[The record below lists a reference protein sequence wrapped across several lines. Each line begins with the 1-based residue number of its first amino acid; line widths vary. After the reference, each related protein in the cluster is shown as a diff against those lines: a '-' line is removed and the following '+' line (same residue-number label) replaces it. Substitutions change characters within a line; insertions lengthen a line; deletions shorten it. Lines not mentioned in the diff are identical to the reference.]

1 LEEYIRSFR
10 DVKNKLASLGTPIP
24 SSILAQGMLNGL
36 PPTYDSLIQ
45 SIGQAAI
52 LPMFE
57 QLGTKLLV
65 EFNRLKAR
73 AIQTGDDRSTVED
86 QSSRQ
91 RKSINSWV
99 SSFKYNSFKL
109 QKDRA
114 WWIIQTTLRKKG
126 AGIRRTANV
135 LIRLW

>member
-73 AIQTGDDRSTVED
+73 AIQTGDDEALTV
-86 QSSRQ
+86 Q
-91 RKSINSWV
+91 
-99 SSFKYNSFKL
+99 L
-109 QKDRA
+109 
-114 WWIIQTTLRKKG
+114 
-126 AGIRRTANV
+126 
-135 LIRLW
+135 